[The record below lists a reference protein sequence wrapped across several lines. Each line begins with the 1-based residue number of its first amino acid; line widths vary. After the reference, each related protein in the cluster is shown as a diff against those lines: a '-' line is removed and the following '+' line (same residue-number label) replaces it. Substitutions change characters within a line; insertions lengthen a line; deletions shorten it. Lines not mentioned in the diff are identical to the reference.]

1 MIATLIE
8 RLEKDADI
16 SEEERRRR
24 QNLLFS
30 CWAEIHKRLTCVEKR
45 LTRGGGGCN
54 LSLYAEYLRLCY
66 KIKLAYEG
74 VGNAPEAPWENGV
87 TELENFI
94 GEVRAD
100 KSAE

>member
-45 LTRGGGGCN
+45 LTRGGGCN

>member
-45 LTRGGGGCN
+45 LTRGGGGGG
-54 LSLYAEYLRLCY
+54 
-66 KIKLAYEG
+66 G
-74 VGNAPEAPWENGV
+74 VV
-87 TELENFI
+87 
-94 GEVRAD
+94 
-100 KSAE
+100 

>member
-45 LTRGGGGCN
+45 LTRGGGVISRSMQNICGFV
-54 LSLYAEYLRLCY
+54 
-66 KIKLAYEG
+66 IK
-74 VGNAPEAPWENGV
+74 
-87 TELENFI
+87 
-94 GEVRAD
+94 
-100 KSAE
+100 